1 MSLWNKALTE
11 ELQASAYV
19 GRGGGWKLPVCPTK
33 YHQRPLSI
41 LLAKALLLASGPV
54 LLLALVQGTEPWG
67 LGLLQPQESSGFLEQ
82 KWT

>member
-1 MSLWNKALTE
+1 ME
-11 ELQASAYV
+11 QSAY
-19 GRGGGWKLPVCPTK
+19 GGIAGICLCGAGWRVEAACVPDKIP
-33 YHQRPLSI
+33 QRPLSI
-41 LLAKALLLASGPV
+41 LLVKALLLASGPV